1 MTPSLRIRS
10 ASWRG
15 PASLV
20 LVAFAAACQAPVPNP
35 DLSATPRSAAA
46 PERSMTDTTR
56 GDAPVVRAEEL
67 LEGRFPGVVLSR
79 LANGGLAVRIRGTTS
94 VLGTNEPL
102 YVVDGLPIEPG
113 PGGALFGIN
122 PGDIDKIT
130 VLKDVGSTSLYGV
143 RGANGV
149 VVITTKR

>member
-1 MTPSLRIRS
+1 LARALTPA
-10 ASWRG
+10 ASI
-15 PASLV
+15 
-20 LVAFAAACQAPVPNP
+20 AFAAACQGPLPNP
-35 DLSATPRSAAA
+35 DLSATPRSASA
-46 PERSMTDTTR
+46 PAKGATDSVI

-79 LANGGLAVRIRGTTS
+79 LPNGGLTVRIRGTSS
-94 VLGTNEPL
+94 VLGSNEPL
-102 YVVDGLPIEPG
+102 YVVDGMPIEPG
-113 PGGALFGIN
+113 PGGALFGLN
-122 PGDIDKIT
+122 PADIDKIT